1 MYTNLT
7 LLADSIDVR
16 SQGKPWLP
24 HLVQFGWNRQPDG
37 GVASLESSLFFL
49 SFDFMIATDL
59 EATAYPAAR
68 DGQF

>member
-1 MYTNLT
+1 MYTNLL

-16 SQGKPWLP
+16 SQDKPWLP
-24 HLVQFGWNRQPDG
+24 RLVQFWWSRQPDG
-37 GVASLESSLFFL
+37 SVASVENSLSFL
-49 SFDFMIATDL
+49 SFESRIATDL

>member
-1 MYTNLT
+1 MYTDLL
-7 LLADSIDVR
+7 LLADSIDMR

-49 SFDFMIATDL
+49 SFESRITTDL
-59 EATAYPAAR
+59 EATVYPAAR

>member
-16 SQGKPWLP
+16 RQGKLWLP
-24 HLVQFGWNRQPDG
+24 HLVQFGCSRQPDG
-37 GVASLESSLFFL
+37 NVASVESPSCFL
-49 SFDFMIATDL
+49 SFASRIATDL